1 MIAIG
6 KKNKLKIV
14 KEVDFGIYLDGE
26 DMGEILLPLRYL
38 PETYEIDDMLDVFI
52 YLDSEDRVIATTE
65 EPYAEAGSF
74 AFLKV
79 VDVNQIG
86 AFLDWGLT
94 KDLFVPFRE
103 QKEKML
109 KGKSYVVFIYM
120 DNSNR
125 IAASSNLDRFADV
138 DTSCFEDNQEV
149 DLLICDQTDIGYKAV
164 VNNSHLGVLYSNEI
178 FQKIEIGH
186 KVKGFIKKV
195 RDDGKI
201 DLCLERPG
209 PAKVND
215 LSREIFDL
223 LTKQGG
229 ILSVTDKSP
238 PEEIY
243 NFFGVSKKT
252 YKKAIGSLYKKRL
265 ITIEKDGI
273 KLCKKAQ

>member
-1 MIAIG
+1 MIELG
-6 KKNKLKIV
+6 KTNSLKIA

-52 YLDSEDRVIATTE
+52 YLDSEDRIIATTE

-79 VDVNQIG
+79 VDVNEIG
-86 AFLDWGLT
+86 AFLDWGLP

-109 KGKSYVVFIYM
+109 KGKSYVVFIYI

-125 IAASSNLDRFADV
+125 IAASSNLDRFS
-138 DTSCFEDNQEV
+138 DTDASCFEDNQEV
-149 DLLICDQTDIGYKAV
+149 RLLICDQTDMGYKAV
-164 VNNSHLGVLYSNEI
+164 INNSHMGILYSNEI
-178 FQKIEIGH
+178 FQKITIGDQ
-186 KVKGFIKKV
+186 VKGFIKKV

-201 DLCLERPG
+201 DLSLERPG
-209 PAKVND
+209 PAKVIN
-215 LSREIFDL
+215 LSREIFNL

-229 ILSVTDKSP
+229 LLSVTDKSP
-238 PEEIY
+238 PEEIHALL
-243 NFFGVSKKT
+243 GVSKKT
-252 YKKAIGSLYKKRL
+252 YKKALGSLYKKRL

-273 KLCKKAQ
+273 RLSKKI

>member
-1 MIAIG
+1 MIEIG

-26 DMGEILLPLRYL
+26 DMGEVLLPLRYL
-38 PETYEIDDMLDVFI
+38 PESYEIDDMLDVFI
-52 YLDSEDRVIATTE
+52 YLDSEDRIIATTE
-65 EPYAEAGSF
+65 EPYAEAESF

-79 VDVNQIG
+79 VDVNPIG
-86 AFLDWGLT
+86 AFLDWGLA

-109 KGKSYVVFIYM
+109 KGKSYVVFIYI
-120 DNSNR
+120 DSSNR

-138 DTSCFEDNQEV
+138 DTSCFEDNQGV
-149 DLLICDQTDIGYKAV
+149 DLLICNQTDIGYKAV

-178 FQKIEIGH
+178 FQKIEIGD
-186 KVKGFIKKV
+186 KLKGFIKKI

-215 LSREIFDL
+215 LSREIFNL
-223 LTKQGG
+223 LTKEEGF
-229 ILSVTDKSP
+229 LSVTDKSP

-243 NFFGVSKKT
+243 SLFGVSKKT

-265 ITIEKDGI
+265 INIEKDGI
-273 KLCKKAQ
+273 RLSKKPQ

>member
-1 MIAIG
+1 MISIG
-6 KKNKLKIV
+6 KKNRLRIV

-52 YLDSEDRVIATTE
+52 YLDSEDRIIASTE

-79 VDVNQIG
+79 VDVNEIG
-86 AFLDWGLT
+86 AFLDWGLP

-109 KGKSYVVFIYM
+109 KGKSYVVFIYI

-125 IAASSNLDRFADV
+125 IAASSNLDRFANTDA
-138 DTSCFEDNQEV
+138 SCFEDNQEV
-149 DLLICDQTDIGYKAV
+149 RLLICDQTDMGYKAV
-164 VNNSHLGVLYSNEI
+164 INNSHMGVLYSNEI
-178 FQKIEIGH
+178 FQKIAIGDQ
-186 KVKGFIKKV
+186 VKGFIKKI

-201 DLCLERPG
+201 DLSLERPG
-209 PAKVND
+209 PAKVIN
-215 LSREIFDL
+215 LSREIFNL
-223 LTKQGG
+223 LTEQGG
-229 ILSVTDKSP
+229 LLSVTDKSP
-238 PEEIY
+238 AEEIHALL
-243 NFFGVSKKT
+243 GVSKKT
-252 YKKAIGSLYKKRL
+252 YKKALGSLYKKRL

-273 KLCKKAQ
+273 KLSKKV

>member
-1 MIAIG
+1 MIEIG
-6 KKNKLKIV
+6 RINSLKIV

-26 DMGEILLPLRYL
+26 DMGEILLPRRYL
-38 PETYEIDDMLDVFI
+38 PETYEIEDMLDVFI
-52 YLDSEDRVIATTE
+52 YLDSEDRIIATTE
-65 EPYAEAGSF
+65 VPYAEAGSF

-79 VDVNQIG
+79 VDVNQVG

-103 QKEKML
+103 QKEKMV
-109 KGKSYVVFIYM
+109 KGGSYVVFIYI

-125 IAASSNLDRFADV
+125 IAASSNLDRFADT

-149 DLLICDQTDIGYKAV
+149 SLLIYDQTDIGYKAV
-164 VNNSHLGVLYSNEI
+164 INNSHLGVLYTNEI
-178 FQKIEIGH
+178 FQKIDLGLQ
-186 KVKGFIKKV
+186 VQGFIKKV

-209 PAKVND
+209 PAKVNN
-215 LSREIFDL
+215 LSKEIFEL

-229 ILSVTDKSP
+229 LLSVTDKSP

-243 NFFGVSKKT
+243 NLFGVSKKT
-252 YKKAIGSLYKKRL
+252 YKKAIGSLYKKRM

-273 KLCKKAQ
+273 KLSKKT

>member
-1 MIAIG
+1 MIEIG
-6 KKNKLKIV
+6 KTNSLKIV

-26 DMGEILLPLRYL
+26 DMDEILLPLRYL

-65 EPYAEAGSF
+65 KPYAEAGSF

-103 QKEKML
+103 QREKMI
-109 KGKSYVVFIYM
+109 KGKSYVVFIYI

-125 IAASSNLDRFADV
+125 IAASSNLDRFLD
-138 DTSCFEDNQEV
+138 DDSSYFEDNQEV
-149 DLLICDQTDIGYKAV
+149 DLLIFDQTDIGYKAII
-164 VNNSHLGVLYSNEI
+164 NNSHQGVLYSNEI
-178 FQKIEIGH
+178 FQQVDTGLH
-186 KVKGFIKKV
+186 TKGFIKKI

-209 PAKVND
+209 PTKVNN
-215 LSREIFDL
+215 LSREIFNL
-223 LTKQGG
+223 LQKEGG
-229 ILSVTDKSP
+229 VLSVSDKSP
-238 PEEIY
+238 PEVIY
-243 NFFGVSKKT
+243 ELFGVSKKT
-252 YKKAIGSLYKKRL
+252 FKKALGSLYRKRM

-273 KLCKKAQ
+273 KLTKKA

>member
-1 MIAIG
+1 MIEIG
-6 KKNKLKIV
+6 KTNSLRIV

-26 DMGEILLPLRYL
+26 DLDEILLPLRYL
-38 PETYEIDDMLDVFI
+38 PETYEIDDILDVFI

-65 EPYAEAGSF
+65 KPYAEAGSF

-79 VDVNQIG
+79 VDVNPIG

-103 QKEKML
+103 QKEKMI
-109 KGKSYVVFIYM
+109 KDKSYVVFIYI

-125 IAASSNLDRFADV
+125 IAASSNLDRFVDV

-149 DLLICDQTDIGYKAV
+149 NLLIYDQTDMGYKAII
-164 VNNSHLGVLYSNEI
+164 NNSHLGVLYSNEI
-178 FQKIEIGH
+178 FQQVETGLQT
-186 KVKGFIKKV
+186 KGFIKKI

-209 PAKVND
+209 PAKVNN
-215 LSREIFDL
+215 LSRDIFNL
-223 LTKQGG
+223 LKKEGG
-229 ILSVTDKSP
+229 VLSVSDKSP
-238 PEEIY
+238 PEVIY
-243 NFFGVSKKT
+243 ELFGVSKKT
-252 YKKAIGSLYKKRL
+252 FKKAVGSLYKKRM

-273 KLCKKAQ
+273 KLTKKA